1 MKLSAGRKRLFV
13 LTALLFSVTFAC
25 GVAEVGLRLGGYD
38 RTYVNPLHS
47 FHQRD
52 SRVGH
57 RGKSNFT
64 GRFHSYEFDVV
75 VSHNEHGFRKNET
88 RGSAH
93 PCQRAFVL
101 GYSFTWGGGV
111 GQGKVF
117 TEAMRRLLPEF
128 DVQNFGLNGSGTVQQ
143 YRIFEDRIRDSLR
156 TGDVVIVN
164 FCFNDFSDN
173 VSSSLSACVVDGKVE
188 TRGPRELDNSLKDEL
203 KDASC
208 LFNLIAYRLDHWKL
222 QGKIEER
229 RRRGINPSAASA
241 PPADDE
247 EDAVMRHFLGRFQAD
262 CEAAGSRFLVVH
274 TGNERLETCAR
285 GAGAETFDLS
295 PSLRAAV
302 ESERFERI
310 DFPTD
315 AHWNES
321 GHIVVGEEIS
331 EYLKSTSQIA
341 AVDSSPIR

>member
-1 MKLSAGRKRLFV
+1 MKLSTGRKRLFV
-13 LTALLFSVTFAC
+13 LMTLLGSAALAC

-57 RGKSNFT
+57 RGKPNFT

-75 VSHNEHGFRKNET
+75 VSHNEHGFRKHKT
-88 RGSAH
+88 PVPAH
-93 PCQRAFVL
+93 PSQRAFVL
-101 GYSFTWGGGV
+101 GDSFTWGWGV

-173 VSSSLSACVVDGKVE
+173 ISSSLSARVVDGQVE
-188 TRGPRELDNSLKDEL
+188 THGPRELGSTLKDEL

-208 LFNLIAYRLDHWKL
+208 LFNLIAYRIDHWKL
-222 QGKIEER
+222 EGKIEHR
-229 RRRGINPSAASA
+229 RRRGINPADAPL

-247 EDAVMRHFLGRFQAD
+247 EDAVMRHFLARFQAD
-262 CEAAGSRFLVVH
+262 CETAGARFLVAH
-274 TGNERLETCAR
+274 TGSERLETCAR
-285 GAGAETFDLS
+285 LAAVETLDLS

-302 ESERFERI
+302 ESGRFERI

-321 GHIVVGEEIS
+321 GHMVVGEAIS
-331 EYLKSTSQIA
+331 EYLKGMSQIA
-341 AVDSSPIR
+341 AADGSPIR